1 MRLRTMVLWAMVVV
15 VVSPAGCATSRRRQQ
30 PAPAPAPAAAWQLME
45 PPQEPN
51 DQYPRGYRVLS
62 DAPLE
67 RWQPQESYASLEECT
82 KAMRERV
89 DRFIDS
95 ARTAVGQ
102 DAKNDLA
109 VRRAVHAKCVQLQP
123 GGAAPPPTKR

>member
-1 MRLRTMVLWAMVVV
+1 MKLRTMVVWAMVVV
-15 VVSPAGCATSRRRQQ
+15 VVGAAGCTSRRRQRPAQ
-30 PAPAPAPAAAWQLME
+30 AQAPAVTWQLME

-62 DAPLE
+62 DAPFE

-95 ARTAVGQ
+95 ARVAVGA

-123 GGAAPPPTKR
+123 GAAPPSPAKR